1 MYKHVAGASV
11 DESTLESNL
20 FPPCDAKP
28 VGTGGPID
36 IEPIREFGQ
45 CDAVSQGF

>member
-11 DESTLESNL
+11 DESTLKGNL

-28 VGTGGPID
+28 VGT
-36 IEPIREFGQ
+36 
-45 CDAVSQGF
+45 